1 MHLFLIIQLNDITQT
16 GILIFLLYTSLSS
29 VLNLNLIKSLPKTI
43 FHFLDHQ
50 SKTIFLLLA
59 DQ

>member
-16 GILIFLLYTSLSS
+16 GILFFLLYTNLSS
-29 VLNLNLIKSLPKTI
+29 VLNLNLIKSLPKKI